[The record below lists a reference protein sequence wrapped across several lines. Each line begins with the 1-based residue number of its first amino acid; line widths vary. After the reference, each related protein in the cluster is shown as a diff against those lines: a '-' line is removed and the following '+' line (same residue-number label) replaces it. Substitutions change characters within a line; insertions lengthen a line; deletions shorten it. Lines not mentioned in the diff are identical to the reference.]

1 MYFRYNFYIKYTC
14 VKYVYYLY
22 KKNECCMKNDQKIM
36 QNAKKKGCRNESL
49 WSEKNQSRCSDE
61 YM

>member
-49 WSEKNQSRCSDE
+49 
-61 YM
+61 